1 MIRSCR
7 ELGIPAIAVYSE
19 TGRDALHVEMADEAY
34 LLGPA
39 PPIESY
45 LNVGKILEVASR
57 SGATMVHPGY
67 GFLSENATFARGVA
81 EAGLTF
87 IGPPPEAMALM
98 GDKVEARR
106 AAQRAGAP
114 IVPGTDGP
122 ITPEA
127 AGAEA
132 ARIGFPLVVKAAFGG
147 GGRGMRVVEA
157 EDDLADALESAAREA
172 GAAFGRPDV
181 YLERF
186 IARAHHVEAQI
197 LADTHGAVSF
207 LGERDC
213 TLQRRHQ
220 KLVEESPSPLVDA
233 ALRARLGEAAIA
245 IARTAAYVNAGT
257 VEFLM
262 EEDGSFYF
270 MEMNTRL
277 QVEHPVTEMVTGLD
291 LVRLQIEVALGEH
304 VAVEPQLRG
313 HAIECRLN
321 AENPSRDFLPGPGLV
336 TTLRAPGGPF
346 VRLDAGV
353 DEGKAVVGN
362 YDSMFGKLI
371 VWGQDREAARRRMLR
386 ALDELVVEGIPTTAP
401 FHRWVLETPE
411 FVGATATTAWVEQAL
426 TEGRFEGAPG
436 DAATASAAPTASP
449 VRLVVEVGGRRVPVS
464 LWGEGMPVAPAPPA
478 ALHGHGGAGGGGTIV
493 APMQGTILKV
503 MVDSGQEIEAGQDL
517 CILEAMKM
525 ENLISSPRDG
535 VVSEVF
541 VRADEVVQTDQALM
555 VIE

>member
-1 MIRSCR
+1 
-7 ELGIPAIAVYSE
+7 
-19 TGRDALHVEMADEAY
+19 MADEAY

-39 PPIESY
+39 PPVESY

-57 SGATMVHPGY
+57 AGATMAHPGY
-67 GFLSENATFARGVA
+67 GFLSENEAFARGVA
-81 EAGLTF
+81 QAGMTF

-98 GDKVEARR
+98 GDKAEARK
-106 AAQRAGAP
+106 AAERAGAP
-114 IVPGTDGP
+114 IVPGTEGP

-127 AGAEA
+127 ASAEA
-132 ARIGFPLVVKAAFGG
+132 ARIGFPLLVKAAFGG
-147 GGRGMRVVEA
+147 GGRGMREVA
-157 EDDLADALESAAREA
+157 AAGDLAEALESAAREA

-186 IARAHHVEAQI
+186 IGRAHHVEAQI
-197 LADTHGAVSF
+197 LADTHGNVSF

-233 ALRARLGEAAIA
+233 ERRARVGQAAIA
-245 IARTAAYVNAGT
+245 IARAANYVNAGT
-257 VEFLM
+257 IEFLM

-291 LVRLQIEVALGEH
+291 LVRLQIEVALGER
-304 VAVEPQLRG
+304 VVVEPDIRG

-321 AENPSRDFLPGPGLV
+321 AENPFRDFLPGPGLV
-336 TTLRAPGGPF
+336 TALRPPGGPF

-353 DEGKAVVGN
+353 AEGKAVVGN

-371 VWGQDREAARRRMLR
+371 AWGQDRDAARRRMLR
-386 ALDELVVEGIPTTAP
+386 ALDEMVVEGIPSTIP
-401 FHRWVLETPE
+401 FHQWVLDTPE
-411 FVGATATTAWVEQAL
+411 FVEATATTNWVEQAL
-426 TEGRFEGAPG
+426 AEGRFDAAGGEGVAPG
-436 DAATASAAPTASP
+436 ATPATKP

-464 LWGEGMPVAPAPPA
+464 LWGEGMPVAPAPPE
-478 ALHGHGGAGGGGTIV
+478 ALHGHGHGGAGGTIV
-493 APMQGTILKV
+493 APMQGTILKI
-503 MVDSGQEIEAGQDL
+503 MVEAGQEIEAGQDL

-525 ENLISSPRDG
+525 ENRIASPRDG
-535 VVSEVF
+535 TVGDVF
-541 VRADEVVQTDQALM
+541 VKAGEVVQTDQALM